1 METMETM
8 ETLKIIQQYDAM
20 TTITL
25 VASLVTIFV
34 FILLVVLLSRYEKCR
49 SQRNSARFTIERL
62 KDDLKFLHKKYDDQE
77 RVLRDTQS
85 RLDKQMNKM
94 ETICVSKPPKRED
107 ETDRQYEQRCRMMI
121 TNKAYDYVHF
131 GEGACSLVVVKQ

>member
-1 METMETM
+1 METM
-8 ETLKIIQQYDAM
+8 ETLKILQQYDAM

-34 FILLVVLLSRYEKCR
+34 FILLLVLLSRYEKCR
-49 SQRNSARFTIERL
+49 SQRNSAQFTIDRL
-62 KDDLKFLHKKYDDQE
+62 KDDLKFLHKKYDEQE
-77 RVLRDTQS
+77 KVLRDTQS

-107 ETDRQYEQRCRMMI
+107 ETDAHYHQRCRQSVA
-121 TNKAYDYVHF
+121 NKAAKYVKV
-131 GEGACSLVVVKQ
+131 ADQITLKVIK

>member
-1 METMETM
+1 METM

-25 VASLVTIFV
+25 VASLVTILS
-34 FILLVVLLSRYEKCR
+34 FILLILLWNRYEKCR
-49 SQRNSARFTIERL
+49 SERNSARFTIERL
-62 KDDLKFLHKKYDDQE
+62 KDDLKFLHKKHDDQE

-85 RLDKQMNKM
+85 RLDRQMNKM
-94 ETICVSKPPKRED
+94 ETIYVSKPPKRED

-121 TNKAYDYVHF
+121 TNKAYDFVHF
-131 GEGACSLVVVKQ
+131 GEGACSLVVLKQ

>member
-1 METMETM
+1 MGTM

-34 FILLVVLLSRYEKCR
+34 FILLILLWCRYEKCR
-49 SQRNSARFTIERL
+49 SERNSARFTIERL
-62 KDDLKFLHKKYDDQE
+62 KDDLKFLHKKHDDQE

-85 RLDKQMNKM
+85 RFDKQMNKM

>member
-1 METMETM
+1 M

-34 FILLVVLLSRYEKCR
+34 FILLILLWNRYEKCR
-49 SQRNSARFTIERL
+49 SERNSARFTIERL
-62 KDDLKFLHKKYDDQE
+62 KDDLKFLHKKHDDQE
-77 RVLRDTQS
+77 KVLRDTQS
-85 RLDKQMNKM
+85 RFDRQMNKM
-94 ETICVSKPPKRED
+94 ETIYVSKPPKRED

-121 TNKAYDYVHF
+121 TNKAYDYVRF

>member
-1 METMETM
+1 M
-8 ETLKIIQQYDAM
+8 ETLKILQQYDAM

-25 VASLVTIFV
+25 VASLVTILS

-107 ETDRQYEQRCRMMI
+107 ETDRQYEQRCRMKV
-121 TNKAYDYVHF
+121 TNRAYDYVHF

>member
-1 METMETM
+1 MGTM

-34 FILLVVLLSRYEKCR
+34 FILLILLWNRYEKCR
-49 SQRNSARFTIERL
+49 SERNSARFTIERL
-62 KDDLKFLHKKYDDQE
+62 KDDLKFLHKKHDDQE

-85 RLDKQMNKM
+85 RLDKLTNRV
-94 ETICVSKPPKRED
+94 EVIGIILPPKGGD
-107 ETDRQYEQRCRMMI
+107 ESDRQYKQRCRMKV
-121 TNKAYDYVHF
+121 TNKAYDYVRL
-131 GEGACSLVVVKQ
+131 GEGACWLVVVKQ

>member
-1 METMETM
+1 M

-34 FILLVVLLSRYEKCR
+34 FILLILLWNRYEKCR
-49 SQRNSARFTIERL
+49 SQRNSAQFTIDRL
-62 KDDLKFLHKKYDDQE
+62 KDDLKFLHKKYDEQE
-77 RVLRDTQS
+77 KVLRDTQS
-85 RLDKQMNKM
+85 RLDRQMNKM

-107 ETDRQYEQRCRMMI
+107 ESDRQYEQRCRMKV
-121 TNKAYDYVHF
+121 TNKAYDYVRF

>member
-1 METMETM
+1 M

-25 VASLVTIFV
+25 VASLVTILS

-49 SQRNSARFTIERL
+49 SQRNSARFTIDRL
-62 KDDLKFLHKKYDDQE
+62 KDDLKFLHRKYDEQE
-77 RVLRDTQS
+77 KVLRDTQS
-85 RLDKQMNKM
+85 RLDRQTNMIK
-94 ETICVSKPPKRED
+94 TISIKLPPQGSD
-107 ETDRQYEQRCRMMI
+107 ESDRQYEQRCRMKV
-121 TNKAYDYVHF
+121 TNKAYDYVRF

>member
-1 METMETM
+1 METM
-8 ETLKIIQQYDAM
+8 ETLKILQQYDAM

-25 VASLVTIFV
+25 VASLVTILS

-49 SQRNSARFTIERL
+49 SQRNSAQFTIDRL
-62 KDDLKFLHKKYDDQE
+62 KDDLKFLHKKYDEQE
-77 RVLRDTQS
+77 KVLRDTQS

-107 ETDRQYEQRCRMMI
+107 ETDAHYHQRCRQSVA
-121 TNKAYDYVHF
+121 NKAAKYVKV
-131 GEGACSLVVVKQ
+131 ADQITLKVIK

>member
-1 METMETM
+1 METM
-8 ETLKIIQQYDAM
+8 ETLKILQQYDAM

-25 VASLVTIFV
+25 VASLVTILS

-49 SQRNSARFTIERL
+49 SQRNSARFTIDRL
-62 KDDLKFLHKKYDDQE
+62 KDDLKFLHKKYDEQE
-77 RVLRDTQS
+77 KVLRDTQS
-85 RLDKQMNKM
+85 RFDRQMNKM
-94 ETICVSKPPKRED
+94 ETIYVSKPPKRED

-131 GEGACSLVVVKQ
+131 GEDTCSLVVVKQ

>member
-1 METMETM
+1 METT

-20 TTITL
+20 ATITL
-25 VASLVTIFV
+25 VASLVTILS
-34 FILLVVLLSRYEKCR
+34 FILLLVLLSRYEKCR
-49 SQRNSARFTIERL
+49 SQRNSAQFTIDRL
-62 KDDLKFLHKKYDDQE
+62 KDDLKFLHKKHDDQE

-107 ETDRQYEQRCRMMI
+107 ETDAHYHQRCRQSVA
-121 TNKAYDYVHF
+121 NKAAKYVKV
-131 GEGACSLVVVKQ
+131 ADQITLKVIK

>member
-1 METMETM
+1 METM
-8 ETLKIIQQYDAM
+8 ETLKILQQYDAM

-25 VASLVTIFV
+25 VASLVTILS

-107 ETDRQYEQRCRMMI
+107 ETDRQYEQRCRMKV
-121 TNKAYDYVHF
+121 TNRAYDYVHF

>member
-1 METMETM
+1 M
-8 ETLKIIQQYDAM
+8 ETLKILQQYDAM

-34 FILLVVLLSRYEKCR
+34 FILLILLWCRYEKCR
-49 SQRNSARFTIERL
+49 SERNSARFTIERL
-62 KDDLKFLHKKYDDQE
+62 KDDLKFLHKKYDEQE
-77 RVLRDTQS
+77 KVLRDTQS
-85 RLDKQMNKM
+85 RFDKQMNKM
-94 ETICVSKPPKRED
+94 ETIYVSKPPKRED

>member
-1 METMETM
+1 M
-8 ETLKIIQQYDAM
+8 ETLKILQQYDAM

-34 FILLVVLLSRYEKCR
+34 FILLILLWCRYEKCR
-49 SQRNSARFTIERL
+49 SERNSARFTIERL
-62 KDDLKFLHKKYDDQE
+62 KDDLKFLHKKYDEQE
-77 RVLRDTQS
+77 KVLRDTQS
-85 RLDKQMNKM
+85 RFDRQMNKM
-94 ETICVSKPPKRED
+94 ETIYVSKPPKRED